1 MFRPN
6 IITSINSKIRIIIL
20 TATERRLNAQLAVK
34 YAALELEMDE
44 MLAGLKLFRDSL
56 NLKAESSVNRI
67 SSLEA
72 AAAS

>member
-20 TATERRLNAQLAVK
+20 TATERRLNAQL
-34 YAALELEMDE
+34 AALELEMDE